1 MRGDADRLTLL
12 AGLARN
18 RDTAACGFP
27 TFPCLGVLLLRAAA
41 AALLRASKPC
51 QSSRTLALSLPEN
64 WPALANSGLSPLVY
78 VVAALALALSL
89 ALALDVLDLIP
100 RPLLSTWAALR
111 VYAETLVLGIFAL
124 KLFVGAIT
132 RGAYSDAFALA
143 VLIAFARRGLA
154 PRAAP
159 AKAPAPAPAAATPA
173 RPARASTS
181 PGRGSSPVDPS
192 KLRPGAA
199 QQIALAPRPGRQ
211 AAEEQAGVGANVRGG
226 VRVTSA
232 VRAYTLP
239 RSYSK

>member
-1 MRGDADRLTLL
+1 MSIVS
-12 AGLARN
+12 N
-18 RDTAACGFP
+18 
-27 TFPCLGVLLLRAAA
+27 
-41 AALLRASKPC
+41 
-51 QSSRTLALSLPEN
+51 ALSLPEN
-64 WPALANSGLSPLVY
+64 WPALTNSGLSPLVY

-154 PRAAP
+154 PHAAP
-159 AKAPAPAPAAATPA
+159 AAKAPAPAPAAATPA

-192 KLRPGAA
+192 KLSDPVLRSKLRSRLGQDVKLPKSKR
-199 QQIALAPRPGRQ
+199 ALVRMY
-211 AAEEQAGVGANVRGG
+211 EEAFA
-226 VRVTSA
+226 
-232 VRAYTLP
+232 
-239 RSYSK
+239 

>member
-1 MRGDADRLTLL
+1 MSIVTD
-12 AGLARN
+12 
-18 RDTAACGFP
+18 
-27 TFPCLGVLLLRAAA
+27 
-41 AALLRASKPC
+41 
-51 QSSRTLALSLPEN
+51 ALSLPEN

-89 ALALDVLDLIP
+89 ALALDLLDLIP

-192 KLRPGAA
+192 KLSDPVLRSKLRSRLGQDVKLPKSKR
-199 QQIALAPRPGRQ
+199 ALVKLY
-211 AAEEQAGVGANVRGG
+211 EEAFA
-226 VRVTSA
+226 
-232 VRAYTLP
+232 
-239 RSYSK
+239 